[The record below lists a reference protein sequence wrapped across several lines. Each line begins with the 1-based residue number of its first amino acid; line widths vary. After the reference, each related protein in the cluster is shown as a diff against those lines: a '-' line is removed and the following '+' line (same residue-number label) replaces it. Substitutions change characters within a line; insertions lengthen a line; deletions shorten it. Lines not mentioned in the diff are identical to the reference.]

1 MQIEKAALYENQLAV
16 KFDLSEK
23 YTLEYLVALVT
34 GSLEIPGKE
43 GGCDHS
49 CGVN

>member
-1 MQIEKAALYENQLAV
+1 MQKYDEAEKFE
-16 KFDLSEK
+16 LSEK
-23 YTLEYLVALVT
+23 YALEYLVALVT
-34 GSLEIPGKE
+34 GSLEIPSKE